1 MTQRRHASTA
11 ILAALAVA
19 WLLPAPAAAQD
30 WSGPRTPW
38 GEPDLQGVWDFRTVT
53 PMERPD
59 EFEGQE
65 FLTEEEAA
73 ALEQQAVENQVD
85 RPPREGD
92 PGTYN
97 QFWMDFGTNIIGT
110 RRTSLIVDPPDGK
123 IPDLAPP
130 AKRRQEELAAARE
143 GVGDDVP
150 RPGHWVED
158 VPVSVRCIVGFNS
171 GPPMYPAAYNNNVQ
185 IFQAPGYVALYNE
198 MGPASRIV
206 PLDGR
211 DHLPEHLRQWLGD
224 SRGRWEGDT
233 LVVETKNFLR
243 ETAFGRYAGAVV
255 RLGGSGS
262 EYPPGR
268 AVHAR
273 GRRHA
278 AVRSDRG
285 RRHDVGAAVDV
296 RRPDA
301 VERPAGVRV
310 RLPRGKLR
318 PREHPGRRADRGGGS
333 GQVGRGSPSRHR
345 NGSRS
350 SALSPAPQPALQ
362 MAAGCG
368 PVPAAYARSSA
379 RAPASSAGRP

>member
-1 MTQRRHASTA
+1 MTQRRHASMA
-11 ILAALAVA
+11 VLAVLAAA
-19 WLLPAPAAAQD
+19 WLPPALAAAQD
-30 WSGPRTPW
+30 RSAPRTAW
-38 GEPDLQGVWDFRTVT
+38 GAPDLQGVWDFRTVT

-85 RPPREGD
+85 RPPRAGD

-110 RRTSLIVDPPDGK
+110 RRTALIVDPPDGK
-123 IPDLAPP
+123 IPELAPP

-150 RPGHWVED
+150 RPGRWVED

-185 IFQAPGYVALYNE
+185 IFQTPDYVALYNE

-211 DHLPEHLRQWLGD
+211 DHLPADLRQWLGV

-233 LVVETKNFLR
+233 LVVETKHFLR

-255 RLGGSGS
+255 RLGGSG
-262 EYPPGR
+262 
-268 AVHAR
+268 ANIHL
-273 GRRHA
+273 
-278 AVRSDRG
+278 
-285 RRHDVGAAVDV
+285 
-296 RRPDA
+296 
-301 VERPAGVRV
+301 VERFTRVADGTLLYEATVEDDTTWVRPWTYAIPMRLSDQAVYEYACHEGNYGLENILAGALVAAEED
-310 RLPRGKLR
+310 GK
-318 PREHPGRRADRGGGS
+318 
-333 GQVGRGSPSRHR
+333 
-345 NGSRS
+345 
-350 SALSPAPQPALQ
+350 
-362 MAAGCG
+362 
-368 PVPAAYARSSA
+368 
-379 RAPASSAGRP
+379 

>member
-1 MTQRRHASTA
+1 MTHSRLASFTITTA
-11 ILAALAVA
+11 AAAVLG
-19 WLLPAPAAAQD
+19 LLPAAAAAQG
-30 WSGPRTPW
+30 WTAPRTPW
-38 GEPDLQGVWDFRTVT
+38 GEPDIQGVWDFRTVT

-65 FLTEEEAA
+65 FLTFEEAA

-85 RPPREGD
+85 RPPRAGD

-110 RRTSLIVDPPDGK
+110 RRTSLIIDPPDGQ

-130 AKRRQEELAAARE
+130 AKQRQEALAAARA

-185 IFQAPGYVALYNE
+185 IFQAPGYLALYNE
-198 MGPASRIV
+198 MGPASRII

-211 DHLPEHLRQWLGD
+211 DHLPAHLRQWLGD

-243 ETAFGRYAGAVV
+243 ETAFGRYAGSVG
-255 RLGGSGS
+255 RLGGSGPNIHLIERFTRVEDGTLLYEATVEDDTTWVRPWTYAIPMRKS
-262 EYPPGR
+262 DQPVYEYACHEGNYGLENILAGALR
-268 AVHAR
+268 AA
-273 GRRHA
+273 
-278 AVRSDRG
+278 
-285 RRHDVGAAVDV
+285 
-296 RRPDA
+296 
-301 VERPAGVRV
+301 EEAG
-310 RLPRGKLR
+310 K
-318 PREHPGRRADRGGGS
+318 
-333 GQVGRGSPSRHR
+333 
-345 NGSRS
+345 
-350 SALSPAPQPALQ
+350 
-362 MAAGCG
+362 
-368 PVPAAYARSSA
+368 
-379 RAPASSAGRP
+379 

>member
-1 MTQRRHASTA
+1 MNQRRLASLGM
-11 ILAALAVA
+11 LAAVAAFVCLLA
-19 WLLPAPAAAQD
+19 APAAAQD
-30 WSGPRTPW
+30 WTVPRTAW
-38 GEPDLQGVWDFRTVT
+38 GEPDIQGVWDFRTVT

-59 EFEGQE
+59 EFQGQE

-73 ALEQQAVENQVD
+73 ALEQQAVESQVD

-97 QFWMDFGTNIIGT
+97 QFWMDTGTNIIGT
-110 RRTSLIVDPPDGK
+110 RRTSLIVDPPDGQ

-143 GVGDDVP
+143 GVGADEP

-211 DHLPEHLRQWLGD
+211 GHLPADLRQWLGD

-243 ETAFGRYAGAVV
+243 ETAFGRYAGSVG
-255 RLGGSGS
+255 RLGGSG
-262 EYPPGR
+262 PNI
-268 AVHAR
+268 HL
-273 GRRHA
+273 
-278 AVRSDRG
+278 
-285 RRHDVGAAVDV
+285 
-296 RRPDA
+296 
-301 VERPAGVRV
+301 VERFTRVADGTLLYEATVEDDTTWVRPWTYAVPMRLSDQPVYEYACHEGNYGLENILAGA
-310 RLPRGKLR
+310 LIAAEEAGK
-318 PREHPGRRADRGGGS
+318 
-333 GQVGRGSPSRHR
+333 
-345 NGSRS
+345 
-350 SALSPAPQPALQ
+350 
-362 MAAGCG
+362 
-368 PVPAAYARSSA
+368 
-379 RAPASSAGRP
+379 